1 MNDSTEK
8 KYNKNKHNKHN
19 NYKSKYVS
27 FNRYIKSK
35 EGEIQLFQKESN
47 QTSLQ
52 TNHSNS
58 SHNKEKDNLRQR
70 NKQKNTNH
78 DYYAYASNKII
89 NHFLLNKTNSNKV
102 IKNGSN
108 NDKPIRLNYN
118 KDIEKEISDKE
129 NINNNSNEYKNNI
142 QQKINKMKKKICF
155 KGNNDQFIEYLKI
168 IKLKSDIINMVT
180 NIFTDDDN
188 DNEKVNEEDIK
199 KYFYKLEHL
208 KNNKNEN
215 ENLLNIYKYLAE
227 QLLMANNINRC
238 DISKDV

>member
-19 NYKSKYVS
+19 NYKSNNVS

-70 NKQKNTNH
+70 NKQKNTNQ
-78 DYYAYASNKII
+78 DYYASNKII

-118 KDIEKEISDKE
+118 KDIENEISDKE
-129 NINNNSNEYKNNI
+129 NINNSNEYKYNI
-142 QQKINKMKKKICF
+142 EQKINKMKKKICF
-155 KGNNDQFIEYLKI
+155 KGNNDQFIEYLKL

-180 NIFTDDDN
+180 NMFTDD
-188 DNEKVNEEDIK
+188 DNEKVNEEEIK

-208 KNNKNEN
+208 KNNRNEN
-215 ENLLNIYKYLAE
+215 ENLLNIYKYLTE

-238 DISKDV
+238 DISKDI